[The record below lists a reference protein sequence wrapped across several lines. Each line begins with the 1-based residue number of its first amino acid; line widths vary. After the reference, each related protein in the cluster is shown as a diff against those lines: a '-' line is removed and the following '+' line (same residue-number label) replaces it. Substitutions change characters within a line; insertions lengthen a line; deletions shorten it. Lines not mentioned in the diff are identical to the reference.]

1 RANLPVVC
9 YADKRVIYIDT
20 IPYDM
25 HEFKTNMCVT
35 TSPTVKDAKTTDEEL
50 YQRRAHGVQ
59 SLLLCARHEQTPID
73 NWLYVLNR

>member
-1 RANLPVVC
+1 IRIWIGTGIKSIDINPFIASFERANLPVVC

-35 TSPTVKDAKTTDEEL
+35 TSP
-50 YQRRAHGVQ
+50 
-59 SLLLCARHEQTPID
+59 
-73 NWLYVLNR
+73 